1 MAATPEK
8 LVKNKV
14 KALLASEGVYFFMP
28 ATHGFGRS
36 GVPDIVACVN
46 GFFLA
51 IETKAGGNK
60 PTALQIREIETIRR
74 NNGVAVVVDETNWDM
89 VRDLIKKLRGAT
101 IISQASEARA

>member
-1 MAATPEK
+1 VAATPERK
-8 LVKNKV
+8 VKDKV

>member
-1 MAATPEK
+1 MARTPERA
-8 LVKNKV
+8 VKDKV

-89 VRDLIKKLRGAT
+89 VRDLIRKMKNT
-101 IISQASEARA
+101 IIPSAGAGA